1 MNNPEFITITDT
13 GIRHAQAIDLVP
25 STDPILKEV
34 MPNFVFGF
42 NNDAIATAN
51 LLIEALQRYKG
62 LGLSANQI
70 GLRKRCFVA
79 GVGDNIVAYFNPVIA
94 AIDDTD
100 TELKE
105 EGCLSFP
112 GLFIKIR
119 RPKKIHLFYHDYEG
133 NAHNKQFDGM
143 TSRIIQ
149 HETDHLNGITFK
161 DVAGKLALQI
171 ALKKQKKSK
180 K

>member
-1 MNNPEFITITDT
+1 MANPEFITITDT
-13 GIRHAQAIDLVP
+13 GIRSANAIDLVP

-42 NNDAIATAN
+42 NNDAIGTAN

-79 GVGDNIVAYFNPVIA
+79 GVGDNIVAYFNPIIA
-94 AIDDTD
+94 AIDDETS
-100 TELKE
+100 LQE

-112 GLFIKIR
+112 GLMIKIR
-119 RPKKIHLFYHDYEG
+119 RPTKIHLFYHDYEG
-133 NAHNKQFDGM
+133 NPHNKQFDGM
-143 TSRIIQ
+143 TARIIQ

-161 DVAGKLALQI
+161 DQAGPMALQI
-171 ALKKQKKSK
+171 AMKKWRKKNGE
-180 K
+180 